1 MPYKIEHHAGE
12 NYFYLSNLDEEKMQL
27 PVNGKIL
34 KTYNLDGI

>member
-1 MPYKIEHHAGE
+1 MPYKIEDYTGE
-12 NYFYLSNLDEEKMQL
+12 NSFYLSNLDEEKMQL